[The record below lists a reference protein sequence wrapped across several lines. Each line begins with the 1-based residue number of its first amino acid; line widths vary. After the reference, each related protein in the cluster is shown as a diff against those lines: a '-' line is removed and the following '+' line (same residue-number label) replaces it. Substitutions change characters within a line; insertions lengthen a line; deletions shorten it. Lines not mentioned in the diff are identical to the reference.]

1 MVLHHLLHRLQDE
14 IHLQRFAHGIRQHL
28 FRAGIQDRGQV
39 AEPSVQG
46 DVSNVGQ
53 QHGSGAA
60 GLKLPMDQILRCCA
74 HPDGLAQSTVG
85 VRLPDG
91 AGQVIFPYEL
101 SDLFHV
107 HTDSHVQEPYM
118 DSTDA
123 LGIAPEPIRL
133 QNLLERRPVPF
144 LPELSGPLGT
154 HPVVVPRA
162 GDAGQPAQLLHRQDI
177 APVPPALCLL

>member
-60 GLKLPMDQILRCCA
+60 GLNTRWTRSSA
-74 HPDGLAQSTVG
+74 V
-85 VRLPDG
+85 V
-91 AGQVIFPYEL
+91 
-101 SDLFHV
+101 
-107 HTDSHVQEPYM
+107 
-118 DSTDA
+118 
-123 LGIAPEPIRL
+123 PIRMDL
-133 QNLLERRPVPF
+133 HN
-144 LPELSGPLGT
+144 
-154 HPVVVPRA
+154 PR
-162 GDAGQPAQLLHRQDI
+162 
-177 APVPPALCLL
+177 